1 MEERDDS
8 LERKAVR
15 SSWPVRRRRLGE
27 ECDDLSAETAAAERI
42 AMMWSLALEAW
53 RMAAEGRGA
62 NGGRRHPTCRPSG
75 DVRPH
80 LASSSDLRASAFR

>member
-27 ECDDLSAETAAAERI
+27 ECDDLSAETAAAERSSVVGGERPSI
-42 AMMWSLALEAW
+42 AAFSSVKIAW
-53 RMAAEGRGA
+53 R
-62 NGGRRHPTCRPSG
+62 CLS
-75 DVRPH
+75 
-80 LASSSDLRASAFR
+80 LRLF